1 MRKIKVFFI
10 APANNIHTIRWVNSL
25 CEEYEVHLVSC
36 RNHVDALDKIDN
48 KVILH
53 KLFFPSPIG
62 YYLNAIQLRKLYKK
76 IKPDLINVH
85 YASGYGT
92 LTRVSKVKPVLL
104 SIWGSDVYDF
114 PNESSIKRK
123 IFEKNVLNANYI
135 ASTSNAMANELKR
148 KVDIGNR
155 QIFITPFG
163 VNVDKFKKIELE
175 KNNEEFII
183 GNIKTL
189 EPKYGIKYA
198 ILAVKDLINRLIR
211 NKEEELA
218 NSIKLYI
225 YGKGK
230 EKESL
235 EKLIDKNKLQ
245 DSVFLMGRIPNEEVP
260 DALNKLDVFCATSIL
275 DSESFG
281 VAVVEAMAC
290 EVPVVAT
297 NVDGFSE
304 VMENGVT
311 GILVERKNISQ
322 ISLALEKMLKDKKK
336 RKEYGKNGRERVI
349 KNYNW
354 KDNVAYM
361 SSIYKK
367 IYDDTKKEEL

>member
-25 CEEYEVHLVSC
+25 CKEYEVHLISC
-36 RNHVDALDKIDN
+36 KNHVDALDKIDN

-53 KLFFPSPIG
+53 KLYFPSPIG

-92 LTRVSKVKPVLL
+92 LTRISKVKPVLM

-114 PNESSIKRK
+114 PNESKIKRE
-123 IFEKNVLNANYI
+123 IFKKNILNANYI
-135 ASTSNAMANELKR
+135 ASTSNAMANELK
-148 KVDIGNR
+148 KQVNIGNR
-155 QIFITPFG
+155 PIFITPFG
-163 VNVDKFKKIELE
+163 VDVDKFKKIEVIKNSE
-175 KNNEEFII
+175 KFII

-198 ILAVKDLINRLIR
+198 ILAVKDLKNRLIK

-218 NSIKLYI
+218 DSIKLYI
-225 YGKGK
+225 YGNGK

-235 EKLIDKNKLQ
+235 EELIKDNQLQ
-245 DSVFLMGRIPNEEVP
+245 DSIFLMGRIPNEEVP
-260 DALNKLDVFCATSIL
+260 NVLNKLDVFCATSIL

-297 NVDGFSE
+297 NVDGFCE
-304 VMENGVT
+304 VMENNIT

-322 ISLALEKMLKDKKK
+322 ISKALETILRDRQK
-336 RKEYGKNGRERVI
+336 RIDYGKNGRKRVL
-349 KNYNW
+349 KNYDW
-354 KDNVAYM
+354 KNNVAYM

-367 IYDDTKKEEL
+367 IYVENNRSEK